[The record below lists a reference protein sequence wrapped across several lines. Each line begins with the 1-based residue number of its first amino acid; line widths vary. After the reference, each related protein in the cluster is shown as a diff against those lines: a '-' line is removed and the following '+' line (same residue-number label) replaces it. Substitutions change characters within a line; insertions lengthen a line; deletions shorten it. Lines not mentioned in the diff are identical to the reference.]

1 MESEWNYTES
11 DIAQKFLF
19 FNVLK
24 DGRVHIFTSLFEKS
38 PPSNNPI
45 SIPNVETKDVQISTN
60 VSARLFRATSTDD
73 DISTTEKH
81 KLPLLFYVHGGGFCM
96 QSAFSMEYTR
106 FVSLVVAEANIMA
119 ISVEYSLFP
128 KRHIP
133 ACYDDCW
140 AALQWVASHCKD
152 MVSEHQVGY
161 MGLSEGAKIE
171 GMILIHPFFWEGE
184 KMWMYMCPTN
194 EGPRDRRLIPDV
206 EDLARIGCGRVLVF
220 VAEKDV
226 LYDAGNNY
234 VDELIKSGWKGKM
247 VEIMVNKDKEH
258 CFHLYDYLDPEAFAI
273 RRGMSSFIN
282 HQDHN
287 TGHRNN

>member
-1 MESEWNYTES
+1 
-11 DIAQKFLF
+11 
-19 FNVLK
+19 
-24 DGRVHIFTSLFEKS
+24 
-38 PPSNNPI
+38 
-45 SIPNVETKDVQISTN
+45 
-60 VSARLFRATSTDD
+60 
-73 DISTTEKH
+73 
-81 KLPLLFYVHGGGFCM
+81 M

-140 AALQWVASHCKD
+140 AALQWVASHCKGNGPESWINNYAD
-152 MVSEHQVGY
+152 LTRIFVGGDSAGGNISHNLLTKVGY